1 MTRSQKGAVLW
12 FVGAAAFLLAGLI
25 GEPRRLL
32 SIGTGLLLLAAG
44 IVSMTRSRRDVR
56 PD

>member
-1 MTRSQKGAVLW
+1 MTRSEKGAALW

-25 GEPRRLL
+25 AEPRRLL
-32 SIGTGLLLLAAG
+32 PIGTGLLFLVAG
-44 IVSMTRSRRDVR
+44 IVSMTRSRRGVR